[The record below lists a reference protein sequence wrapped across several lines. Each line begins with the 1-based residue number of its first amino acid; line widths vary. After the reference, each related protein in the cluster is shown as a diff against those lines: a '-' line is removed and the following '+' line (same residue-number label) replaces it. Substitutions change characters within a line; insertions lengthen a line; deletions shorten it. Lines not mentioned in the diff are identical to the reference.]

1 MATNAVYL
9 ASLVNSTGYN
19 VTLSGATVSS
29 GTGVA
34 FPATQS
40 ASSDANTLDDYE
52 EGTWT
57 PALSAS
63 GYTFS
68 YGSQNGYYAKIGSV
82 VLFKLYM
89 TVSVASGS
97 GSAGATITGLPYSS
111 LNIAANYGGVSVNP
125 DTGSA
130 YLTTG
135 GYTMTARTNP
145 GSTSLSFYVGNGGNS
160 LKGNIT
166 WSGMSAAT
174 EFEISGHYFTT

>member
-1 MATNAVYL
+1 MTNAVYL

-19 VTLSGATVSS
+19 VTLSGGVVGA

-57 PALSAS
+57 PIFSAS
-63 GYTFS
+63 GYTFT
-68 YGSQNGYYAKIGSV
+68 YGSQNGYYTKIGSV
-82 VLFKLYM
+82 VIFKLYM
-89 TVSVASGS
+89 AVSVASGS
-97 GSAGATITGLPYSS
+97 GSSQGSISGLPYTSS
-111 LNIAANYGGVSVNP
+111 NISANYGGISVNP

-135 GYTMTARTNP
+135 GYTMTARTSPN
-145 GSTSLSFYVGNGGNS
+145 SNSFPFYIGNGGNS

-166 WSGMSAAT
+166 WSGMSAGT